1 MHDFNKLL
9 HMTNIHTFIQPAQHV
24 VLLTHQSPDGDAM
37 GSSLAMYHYI
47 KSLGKEAHVIVPNAF
62 PEFLAWMP
70 GADSVLLYDSQKA
83 QADTYLEAAD
93 LVICTDFNAPS
104 RIGALGDKMLS
115 LTCPKV
121 MIDHHLHPS
130 DFADFIISVPEAS
143 STCELVYEVLMN
155 SQDPLA
161 KRPLSN
167 SEASNTQRSIAQCLY
182 TGLMTDTGNFSYN
195 SNRPQI
201 YPMIA
206 TLIEAGVDKDAIY
219 NAVFNQY
226 SVDRMKLVGY
236 CLYQKMRV
244 FPEHHAALIYLNRK
258 ELYRFNFQKG
268 DAEGI
273 VNMPLQSKDIHYS
286 VFMREDKA
294 TPDEMEKNGGIKTK
308 IKLSF
313 RSQGDR
319 PVNVFA
325 SEVFNGGGHAN
336 AAGGEYYGPLAE
348 AVQLFLDNYAKYF
361 KA

>member
-1 MHDFNKLL
+1 MQSVLSYIQVAQ
-9 HMTNIHTFIQPAQHV
+9 NIAI
-24 VLLTHQSPDGDAM
+24 LTHQSPDGDAM
-37 GSSLAMYHYI
+37 GSSLAMYHYVQ
-47 KSLGKEAHVIVPNAF
+47 SLGKNAQVIVPNAF

-70 GADSVLLYDSQKA
+70 GAESILIYDTQTT
-83 QADTYLEAAD
+83 QADAYLNDAD
-93 LVICTDFNAPS
+93 LIICTDFNAPK
-104 RIGALGDKMLS
+104 RIGALGDKMLTLS
-115 LTCPKV
+115 CPKI
-121 MIDHHLHPS
+121 MIDHHLYPT
-130 DFADFIISVPEAS
+130 DFADFIVSDPEAS
-143 STCELVYEVLMN
+143 STCELVYEVLSALN
-155 SQDPLA
+155 CQ
-161 KRPLSN
+161 LST
-167 SEASNTQRSIAQCLY
+167 AIATCLY

-201 YPMIA
+201 YTIISA
-206 TLIEAGVDKDAIY
+206 LVAAGADKDAIY

-244 FPEHHAALIYLNRK
+244 FPEHHTALIYLNRK

-336 AAGGEYYGPLAE
+336 AAGGEYYGPLPE
-348 AVQLFLDNYAKYF
+348 AVQLFLNNYAKYF
-361 KA
+361 EQ

>member
-1 MHDFNKLL
+1 MQTVYIQN
-9 HMTNIHTFIQPAQHV
+9 HMNTILSYIQNANQV
-24 VLLTHQSPDGDAM
+24 AILTHQSPDGDAM
-37 GSSLAMYHYI
+37 GSSLAMYHFI
-47 KSLGKEAHVIVPNAF
+47 KSLGKEAQVIVPNAF
-62 PEFLAWMP
+62 PDFLAWMP
-70 GADSVLLYDSQKA
+70 GADTVLLYDAHKA
-83 QADTYLEAAD
+83 QADAYLEAAD
-93 LVICTDFNAPS
+93 LIVCTDFNAPN
-104 RIGALGDKMLS
+104 RIGSLGDKILT

-121 MIDHHLHPS
+121 MIDHHLHP
-130 DFADFIISVPEAS
+130 DNFVDAMISVPEAS
-143 STCELVYEVLMN
+143 STCELVYGFLMN
-155 SQDPLA
+155 SSS
-161 KRPLSN
+161 LSP
-167 SEASNTQRSIAQCLY
+167 QIATCLY

-206 TLIEAGVDKDAIY
+206 TLIEAGVNKDEIY

-273 VNMPLQSKDIHYS
+273 VNMPLQSKDIYYS

-319 PVNVFA
+319 PVNIFA

-336 AAGGEYYGPLAE
+336 ASGGEYYGSLTE

>member
-1 MHDFNKLL
+1 
-9 HMTNIHTFIQPAQHV
+9 MTNLHSVISSAQHV

-47 KSLGKEAHVIVPNAF
+47 KSLGKEAQVIVPNAF
-62 PEFLAWMP
+62 PDFLVWMP
-70 GADSVLLYDSQKA
+70 GADTVLLYDA
-83 QADTYLEAAD
+83 QTAEANSSLEEAD

-104 RIGALGDKMLS
+104 RIGALGDKMLT
-115 LTCPKV
+115 LACPKL
-121 MIDHHLHPS
+121 MIDHHLHPA
-130 DFADFIISVPEAS
+130 DFADFIVSEPEAS
-143 STCELVYEVLMN
+143 STCELVYEVLTTLN
-155 SQDPLA
+155 A
-161 KRPLSN
+161 KLS
-167 SEASNTQRSIAQCLY
+167 TDIATCLY

-201 YPMIA
+201 YSIISHLVA
-206 TLIEAGVDKDAIY
+206 AGANKDEIY

-226 SVDRMKLVGY
+226 SIERMKMVGY

-244 FPEHHAALIYLNRK
+244 FPEHHTALIYLSRK

-294 TPDEMEKNGGIKTK
+294 TPDEMEKNGGISTK

-319 PVNVFA
+319 PVNIFA

-336 AAGGEYYGPLAE
+336 AAGGEFYGPLQD
-348 AVQLFLDNYAKYF
+348 AVQLFLDHYERYF
-361 KA
+361 S

>member
-1 MHDFNKLL
+1 M
-9 HMTNIHTFIQPAQHV
+9 MNILSFIQPAQHV
-24 VLLTHQSPDGDAM
+24 ALLTHQSPDGDAM

-47 KSLGKEAHVIVPNAF
+47 KSLGKEARVIVPNAF
-62 PEFLAWMP
+62 PDFLAWMP
-70 GADSVLLYDSQKA
+70 GADTVLLYDNQKE
-83 QADTYLEAAD
+83 QADIYLDAAD
-93 LVICTDFNAPS
+93 LVICTDFNAPN
-104 RIGALGDKMLS
+104 RIGALGDKMLT

-130 DFADFIISVPEAS
+130 DFADFIVSVPEAS
-143 STCELVYEVLMN
+143 STCELVYDL
-155 SQDPLA
+155 
-161 KRPLSN
+161 LSY
-167 SEASNTQRSIAQCLY
+167 SEADRSSECEIRTFNFQLSTPIAQCLY

-206 TLIEAGVDKDAIY
+206 SLIEAGVDKDTIY

-226 SVDRMKLVGY
+226 SVDRIKLVGY

>member
-1 MHDFNKLL
+1 MAIFSA
-9 HMTNIHTFIQPAQHV
+9 IQTAQNV

-37 GSSLAMYHYI
+37 GSSLAVYHYI
-47 KSLGKEAHVIVPNAF
+47 KSLNKAAQVIVPNAF

-70 GADSVLLYDSQKA
+70 GAENVLIYEGNETL
-83 QADTYLEAAD
+83 ADTYLDAAD
-93 LVICTDFNAPS
+93 LIICTDFNAPK
-104 RIGALGDKMLS
+104 RIGALGDKMLT

-121 MIDHHLHPS
+121 MIDHHLYPS
-130 DFADFIISVPEAS
+130 DFADFIVSVPEAP
-143 STCELVYEVLMN
+143 STCELVYDVLSTFN
-155 SQDPLA
+155 FQ
-161 KRPLSN
+161 LS
-167 SEASNTQRSIAQCLY
+167 TDIATCLY

-201 YPMIA
+201 YEMVAKLIA
-206 TLIEAGVDKDAIY
+206 TGINKDEIY

-244 FPEHHAALIYLNRK
+244 FPEHHAALICLNRK

-294 TPDEMEKNGGIKTK
+294 SPDEMEKNGGIKTK

-319 PVNVFA
+319 PVNVLA

-348 AVQLFLDNYAKYF
+348 AVQLFLDNYTKYF

>member
-1 MHDFNKLL
+1 MMNL
-9 HMTNIHTFIQPAQHV
+9 HSVISSAQHV

-47 KSLGKEAHVIVPNAF
+47 KSLGKDAQVIVPNAF
-62 PEFLAWMP
+62 PDFLAWMP
-70 GADSVLLYDSQKA
+70 GADTVLLYDA
-83 QADTYLEAAD
+83 QMAEANSSLEEAD

-104 RIGALGDKMLS
+104 RIGALGDKMLT
-115 LTCPKV
+115 LACPKL
-121 MIDHHLHPS
+121 MIDHHLHPT
-130 DFADFIISVPEAS
+130 DFADFIVSEPEAS
-143 STCELVYEVLMN
+143 STCELVYEVLTTL
-155 SQDPLA
+155 QA
-161 KRPLSN
+161 KLS
-167 SEASNTQRSIAQCLY
+167 TDIATCLY

-201 YPMIA
+201 YSIISHLVA
-206 TLIEAGVDKDAIY
+206 AGANKDEIY

-226 SVDRMKLVGY
+226 SVERMKMVGY

-244 FPEHHAALIYLNRK
+244 FPEHHTALIYLSRK

-294 TPDEMEKNGGIKTK
+294 TPDEMEKNGGISTK

-319 PVNVFA
+319 PVNIFA

-336 AAGGEYYGPLAE
+336 ASGGEFYGPLQD
-348 AVQLFLDNYAKYF
+348 AVQLFLDHYERYF
-361 KA
+361 S

>member
-1 MHDFNKLL
+1 M
-9 HMTNIHTFIQPAQHV
+9 MNILSFIQPAQHV
-24 VLLTHQSPDGDAM
+24 ALLTHQSPDGDAM

-47 KSLGKEAHVIVPNAF
+47 KSLGKEARVIVPNAF
-62 PEFLAWMP
+62 PDFLAWMP
-70 GADSVLLYDSQKA
+70 GADTVLLYDNQKE
-83 QADTYLEAAD
+83 QADIYLDAAD
-93 LVICTDFNAPS
+93 LVICTDFNAPN
-104 RIGALGDKMLS
+104 RIGALGDKMLT

-130 DFADFIISVPEAS
+130 DFADFIVSVPEAS
-143 STCELVYEVLMN
+143 STCELVYDL
-155 SQDPLA
+155 
-161 KRPLSN
+161 LSY
-167 SEASNTQRSIAQCLY
+167 SEADRSSECEIRTFNFQLSTPIAQCLY

-206 TLIEAGVDKDAIY
+206 SLIEAGVDKDTIY

-226 SVDRMKLVGY
+226 SVDRIKLVGY

-286 VFMREDKA
+286 VFMREDKT
-294 TPDEMEKNGGIKTK
+294 TPDEMEKNGGSKTK

>member
-47 KSLGKEAHVIVPNAF
+47 RSLGKEAHVIVPNAF

-83 QADTYLEAAD
+83 QADSYLEKAD

-104 RIGALGDKMLS
+104 RIGALGDKMLT
-115 LTCPKV
+115 LACPKL

-130 DFADFIISVPEAS
+130 DFADFIVSEPEAS
-143 STCELVYEVLMN
+143 STCELVYEVLSTLN
-155 SQDPLA
+155 SQ
-161 KRPLSN
+161 LS
-167 SEASNTQRSIAQCLY
+167 TPIATCLY

-201 YPMIA
+201 YSIISQLVA
-206 TLIEAGVDKDAIY
+206 AGANKDEIY

-226 SVDRMKLVGY
+226 SVDRMKMVGY

-244 FPEHHAALIYLNRK
+244 FPEHHTALIYLSRK

-294 TPDEMEKNGGIKTK
+294 TPDEMEKNGGISTK

-336 AAGGEYYGPLAE
+336 ASGGEFYGPLQD
-348 AVQLFLDNYAKYF
+348 AVQLFLDNYERYF
-361 KA
+361 S

>member
-83 QADTYLEAAD
+83 QADSYLEKAD

-104 RIGALGDKMLS
+104 RIGALGDKMLTLACS
-115 LTCPKV
+115 KL

-130 DFADFIISVPEAS
+130 DFADFIVSEPEAS
-143 STCELVYEVLMN
+143 STCELVYEVLSTLN
-155 SQDPLA
+155 SQ
-161 KRPLSN
+161 LS
-167 SEASNTQRSIAQCLY
+167 TPIATCLY

-201 YPMIA
+201 YSIISQLVA
-206 TLIEAGVDKDAIY
+206 AGANKDEIY

-226 SVDRMKLVGY
+226 SVDRMKMVGY

-244 FPEHHAALIYLNRK
+244 FPEHHTALIYLSRK

-294 TPDEMEKNGGIKTK
+294 TPDEMEKNGGISTK

-336 AAGGEYYGPLAE
+336 ASGGEFYGPLQD
-348 AVQLFLDNYAKYF
+348 AVQLFLDNYERYF
-361 KA
+361 S

>member
-1 MHDFNKLL
+1 MMNL
-9 HMTNIHTFIQPAQHV
+9 HSVISSAQHV

-47 KSLGKEAHVIVPNAF
+47 KSLGKDAQVIVPNAF
-62 PEFLAWMP
+62 PDFLAWMP
-70 GADSVLLYDSQKA
+70 GANTVLLYDAHTAEANSL
-83 QADTYLEAAD
+83 LEGAD

-104 RIGALGDKMLS
+104 RIGALGDKMLT
-115 LTCPKV
+115 LACPKL
-121 MIDHHLHPS
+121 MIDHHLHPT
-130 DFADFIISVPEAS
+130 DFADFIVSEPEAS
-143 STCELVYEVLMN
+143 STCELVYEVLSTLN
-155 SQDPLA
+155 SQ
-161 KRPLSN
+161 LS
-167 SEASNTQRSIAQCLY
+167 TDIATCLY

-201 YPMIA
+201 YSIISQLVA
-206 TLIEAGVDKDAIY
+206 AGANKDEIY

-226 SVDRMKLVGY
+226 SVERMKMVGY

-244 FPEHHAALIYLNRK
+244 FPEHHTALIYLSRK

-294 TPDEMEKNGGIKTK
+294 TPDEMEKNGGISTK

-319 PVNVFA
+319 PVNIFA

-336 AAGGEYYGPLAE
+336 AAGGEFYGPLQDAI
-348 AVQLFLDNYAKYF
+348 QLFLDNYQKYL
-361 KA
+361 KR

>member
-47 KSLGKEAHVIVPNAF
+47 RSLGKEAHVIVPNAF

-83 QADTYLEAAD
+83 QADSYLEKAD

-104 RIGALGDKMLS
+104 RIGALGDKMLT
-115 LTCPKV
+115 LACPKL

-130 DFADFIISVPEAS
+130 DFADFIVSEPEAS
-143 STCELVYEVLMN
+143 STCELVYEVLSTLN
-155 SQDPLA
+155 SQ
-161 KRPLSN
+161 LS
-167 SEASNTQRSIAQCLY
+167 TPIATCLY

-201 YPMIA
+201 YSIISQLVA
-206 TLIEAGVDKDAIY
+206 AGANKDEIY

-226 SVDRMKLVGY
+226 SVDRMKMVGY

-244 FPEHHAALIYLNRK
+244 FPEYHTALIYLSRK

-294 TPDEMEKNGGIKTK
+294 TPDEMEKNGGISTK

-336 AAGGEYYGPLAE
+336 ASGGEFYGPLQD
-348 AVQLFLDNYAKYF
+348 AVQLFLDNYERYF
-361 KA
+361 S

>member
-1 MHDFNKLL
+1 
-9 HMTNIHTFIQPAQHV
+9 MTSFQAYVDNATV
-24 VLLTHQSPDGDAM
+24 VAILTHQSPDGDAM
-37 GSSLAMYHYI
+37 GSSLAIYHYI
-47 KSLGKEAHVIVPNAF
+47 KSLGKEARVIVPNAF
-62 PEFLAWMP
+62 PDFLAWMP
-70 GADSVLLYDSQKA
+70 GAETILLYDIQKA
-83 QADTYLEAAD
+83 QADAYLEVAS

-130 DFADFIISVPEAS
+130 DFADFIVSVPEAS
-143 STCELVYEVLMN
+143 STCELVCELLTTLN
-155 SQDPLA
+155 SQ
-161 KRPLSN
+161 LS
-167 SEASNTQRSIAQCLY
+167 TPIAQCLY

-206 TLIEAGVDKDAIY
+206 SLIEAGVDKDAIY

-273 VNMPLQSKDIHYS
+273 VNMPLQSTDIHYS
-286 VFMREDKA
+286 VFMREDKT
-294 TPDEMEKNGGIKTK
+294 TPDEMEKNSGIKTK

-336 AAGGEYYGPLAE
+336 AAGGEYYGTLAE

>member
-1 MHDFNKLL
+1 MLS
-9 HMTNIHTFIQPAQHV
+9 
-24 VLLTHQSPDGDAM
+24 VLSYIEQASKVAIFTHQSPDGDAM
-37 GSSLAMYHYI
+37 GSSLAMYHFI
-47 KSLGKEAHVIVPNAF
+47 NSFGKEAQVIVPNAF
-62 PEFLAWMP
+62 PDFLAWMP
-70 GADSVLLYDSQKA
+70 GADTVLLYDTHTE
-83 QADTYLEAAD
+83 QANAYLETAD
-93 LVICTDFNAPS
+93 LVICTDFNDAK
-104 RIGALGDKMLS
+104 RIGAASDKMLL

-130 DFADFIISVPEAS
+130 DFPDFIVSVPEAS
-143 STCELVYEVLMN
+143 STCELVFDIVKDNLDLN
-155 SQDPLA
+155 
-161 KRPLSN
+161 
-167 SEASNTQRSIAQCLY
+167 IAQCLY

-201 YPMIA
+201 YSIIS
-206 TLIEAGVDKDAIY
+206 TLVAAGADKDAIY

-294 TPDEMEKNGGIKTK
+294 TTDEMAKNGGIKTK

>member
-1 MHDFNKLL
+1 M
-9 HMTNIHTFIQPAQHV
+9 MNIQSFIQPAQHV

-37 GSSLAMYHYI
+37 GSSLAMFHYI
-47 KSLGKEAHVIVPNAF
+47 KSLGKEARVIVPNAF

-93 LVICTDFNAPS
+93 LIICTDFNAPS

-130 DFADFIISVPEAS
+130 DFADFIVSVPEAS
-143 STCELVYEVLMN
+143 STCELVYEVLSTLN
-155 SQDPLA
+155 SQ
-161 KRPLSN
+161 LS
-167 SEASNTQRSIAQCLY
+167 TPIAQCLY

-219 NAVFNQY
+219 DAVFNQY

-244 FPEHHAALIYLNRK
+244 FPKHHAALIYLNRK

-313 RSQGDR
+313 RSPGDR

-325 SEVFNGGGHAN
+325 SEVINGGGHAN
-336 AAGGEYYGPLAE
+336 AAGGEYYGTLAE

>member
-1 MHDFNKLL
+1 
-9 HMTNIHTFIQPAQHV
+9 MTNLHSVISSAQHV

-47 KSLGKEAHVIVPNAF
+47 KSLDKDAQVIVPNAF
-62 PEFLAWMP
+62 PDFLAWMP
-70 GADSVLLYDSQKA
+70 GADTVLLYDA
-83 QADTYLEAAD
+83 QTAEANSSLEEAD

-104 RIGALGDKMLS
+104 RIGALGDKMLT
-115 LTCPKV
+115 LACPKL
-121 MIDHHLHPS
+121 MIDHHLHPA
-130 DFADFIISVPEAS
+130 DFADFIVSEPEAS
-143 STCELVYEVLMN
+143 STCELVYEVLTTLN
-155 SQDPLA
+155 A
-161 KRPLSN
+161 KFS
-167 SEASNTQRSIAQCLY
+167 TDIATCLY

-201 YPMIA
+201 YSIISHLVA
-206 TLIEAGVDKDAIY
+206 AGANKDEIY

-226 SVDRMKLVGY
+226 SVERMKMVGY

-244 FPEHHAALIYLNRK
+244 FPEHHTALIYLSRK

-294 TPDEMEKNGGIKTK
+294 TPDEMEKNGGISTK

-319 PVNVFA
+319 PVNIFA

-336 AAGGEYYGPLAE
+336 AAGGEFYGPLQD
-348 AVQLFLDNYAKYF
+348 AVQLFLDHYERYF
-361 KA
+361 S

>member
-83 QADTYLEAAD
+83 QADSYLEKAD

-104 RIGALGDKMLS
+104 RIGALGDKMLT
-115 LTCPKV
+115 LACPKL

-130 DFADFIISVPEAS
+130 DFADFIVSEPEAS
-143 STCELVYEVLMN
+143 STCELVYEVLSTLNN
-155 SQDPLA
+155 SQ
-161 KRPLSN
+161 LS
-167 SEASNTQRSIAQCLY
+167 TPIATCLY

-201 YPMIA
+201 YSIISQLVA
-206 TLIEAGVDKDAIY
+206 AGANKDEIY

-226 SVDRMKLVGY
+226 SVDRMKMVGY

-244 FPEHHAALIYLNRK
+244 FPEHHTALIYLSRK

-294 TPDEMEKNGGIKTK
+294 TPDEMEKNGGISTK

-336 AAGGEYYGPLAE
+336 ASGGEFYGPLQD
-348 AVQLFLDNYAKYF
+348 AVQLFLDNYERYF
-361 KA
+361 S

>member
-1 MHDFNKLL
+1 MMNL
-9 HMTNIHTFIQPAQHV
+9 HSVISSAQHV

-47 KSLGKEAHVIVPNAF
+47 KSLGKNAQVIVPNAF
-62 PEFLAWMP
+62 PDFLAWMP
-70 GADSVLLYDSQKA
+70 GADTVLLYDA
-83 QADTYLEAAD
+83 QMAEANSSLEEAD

-104 RIGALGDKMLS
+104 RIGALGDKMLT
-115 LTCPKV
+115 LACPKL
-121 MIDHHLHPS
+121 MIDHHLHPT
-130 DFADFIISVPEAS
+130 DFADFIVSEPEAS
-143 STCELVYEVLMN
+143 STCELVYEVLTTL
-155 SQDPLA
+155 QA
-161 KRPLSN
+161 KLS
-167 SEASNTQRSIAQCLY
+167 TDIATCLY

-201 YPMIA
+201 YSIISHLVA
-206 TLIEAGVDKDAIY
+206 AGANKDEIY

-226 SVDRMKLVGY
+226 SVERMKMVGY

-244 FPEHHAALIYLNRK
+244 FPEHHTALIYLSRK

-294 TPDEMEKNGGIKTK
+294 TPDEMEKNGGISTK

-319 PVNVFA
+319 PVNIFA